1 MILADAR
8 SVRELQLQLSR
19 CESGTDSIVWMR
31 EEKHVRR
38 TCGSRVLRMQFNAP
52 DVEIIRG
59 FLCGGNKRCSAAGMQ
74 SVERRLTREN
84 TSNSCREKETS
95 HYGTITG
102 RTTTNSISS
111 VRYMSVTAMLSAV
124 AFILMFLDFSVPFMP
139 AFIKM
144 DLSELPALIG
154 AFSMGPVCGIL
165 ICLIKNVLHLFITTT
180 GGVGELSNFLLG
192 VAFVLPAGLIY
203 RHKKSRRS
211 ALIGSL
217 FGAVI
222 MGVFSVVSNYF
233 LVYPVYYNFMPEEAV
248 LGAYQVIVPSMKSIL
263 QCLVCFNMPFTIVK
277 GLFSVVITFLVYKHI
292 SPILKGA
299 NR

>member
-1 MILADAR
+1 
-8 SVRELQLQLSR
+8 
-19 CESGTDSIVWMR
+19 
-31 EEKHVRR
+31 
-38 TCGSRVLRMQFNAP
+38 
-52 DVEIIRG
+52 
-59 FLCGGNKRCSAAGMQ
+59 
-74 SVERRLTREN
+74 
-84 TSNSCREKETS
+84 
-95 HYGTITG
+95 
-102 RTTTNSISS
+102 
-111 VRYMSVTAMLSAV
+111 
-124 AFILMFLDFSVPFMP
+124 MFLDFSVPFMP

-144 DLSELPALIG
+144 DLSKLPALIG

-217 FGAVI
+217 LGAVI

-248 LGAYQVIVPSMKSIL
+248 LGAYQVIVPSMKNIL

>member
-1 MILADAR
+1 MD
-8 SVRELQLQLSR
+8 
-19 CESGTDSIVWMR
+19 T
-31 EEKHVRR
+31 
-38 TCGSRVLRMQFNAP
+38 
-52 DVEIIRG
+52 
-59 FLCGGNKRCSAAGMQ
+59 
-74 SVERRLTREN
+74 
-84 TSNSCREKETS
+84 NS
-95 HYGTITG
+95 TITG

-154 AFSMGPVCGIL
+154 AFAMGPVCGIL
-165 ICLIKNVLHLFITTT
+165 ICLIKTVLHLFITTT

-217 FGAVI
+217 LGAVI

-248 LGAYQVIVPSMKSIL
+248 LGAYQVIVPSVKSIL